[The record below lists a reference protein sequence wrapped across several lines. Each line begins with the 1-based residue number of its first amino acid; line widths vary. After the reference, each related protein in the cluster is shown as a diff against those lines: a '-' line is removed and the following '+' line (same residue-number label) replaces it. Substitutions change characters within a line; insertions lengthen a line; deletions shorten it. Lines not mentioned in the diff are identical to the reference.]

1 VAHQSLRI
9 EHGDIASAPRSMI
22 MWHTAS
28 RLPPHHLTHWP
39 LIAVTMS
46 MIDSM
51 YDFETEMDIYV
62 DCASKHFWARLLG
75 MIEAV
80 SSGLPTFSF
89 SAMQGHVAS
98 VYIYI

>member
-1 VAHQSLRI
+1 MRPAATAAGASGSGGKEGEAGGLLAAALGFAPSVAW
-9 EHGDIASAPRSMI
+9 GA
-22 MWHTAS
+22 
-28 RLPPHHLTHWP
+28 THWP

-80 SSGLPTFSF
+80 SSDLPAFSF
-89 SAMQGHVAS
+89 SAMQHG
-98 VYIYI
+98 